1 VRKRCAGPTFEEARL
16 EGGFPPTEILVL
28 FRAGEHP
35 GLLFGRRRRMWEDD
49 GAISDVIDVI
59 DVNLMEDIE
68 ACGYGLPRN
77 PPPDASGI
85 AWF

>member
-1 VRKRCAGPTFEEARL
+1 
-16 EGGFPPTEILVL
+16 
-28 FRAGEHP
+28 
-35 GLLFGRRRRMWEDD
+35 MWEDD